1 MYILLLACQRQV
13 VQSLM
18 DEPIVVVTRD
28 LVIAPEIEPEQ
39 IVETQR
45 GLFPLLVRLGMPED
59 VEPELRGSLAAP
71 PGEEPLV
78 SKMVASAWSHVVMF
92 ARSTVSECLSAYPAP
107 KVEDLDDNG
116 PYAYDDRRH
125 RPHVYLSLSVL
136 VCI

>member
-92 ARSTVSECLSAYPAP
+92 ARSTVSEYLLTRRQKSKISTITAHTPTMTVVTDPMFTCHCL
-107 KVEDLDDNG
+107 
-116 PYAYDDRRH
+116 
-125 RPHVYLSLSVL
+125 
-136 VCI
+136 C